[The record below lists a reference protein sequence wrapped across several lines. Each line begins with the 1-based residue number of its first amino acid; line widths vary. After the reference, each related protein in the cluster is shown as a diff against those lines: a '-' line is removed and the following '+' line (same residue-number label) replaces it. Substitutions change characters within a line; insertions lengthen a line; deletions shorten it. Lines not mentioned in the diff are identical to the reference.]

1 MLPTNGPIDQYT
13 RAHRSHPMTDVTF
26 DLLSPT
32 PATAGR
38 ALYRSP
44 EQIPSGATQSTLFY
58 VAYLGDGVTP
68 PTPIDLT
75 QCFDLSGPVGRGAF
89 VFVDDAPQPGA
100 PDQPDQTALDALW
113 ADLLAHLVVQA
124 NPPAYTRLA

>member
-1 MLPTNGPIDQYT
+1 M
-13 RAHRSHPMTDVTF
+13 SDVSF

-38 ALYRSP
+38 ALYRST
-44 EQIPSGATQSTLFY
+44 EQIPSGGARSTLFY
-58 VAYLGDGVTP
+58 VAFLGDGVTAP
-68 PTPIDLT
+68 PSVDLT

-100 PDQPDQTALDALW
+100 PPSPIQQP
-113 ADLLAHLVVQA
+113 
-124 NPPAYTRLA
+124 